1 MDQGSF
7 ENNVHD
13 WMNDG
18 LAAGWAS
25 TSKTNGMP
33 YNCDLTH
40 TAYEHVAC

>member
-7 ENNVHD
+7 ENNVQD

-18 LAAGWAS
+18 FASGWPSAS
-25 TSKTNGMP
+25 DTNGMT
-33 YNCDLTH
+33 YNITTLY